1 MKIWILNHYATGMY
15 LEGSGRHHWFAKY
28 LMKKGYDVKIFCSNR
43 VHNSEISLPLKH
55 KLYSE
60 ELGPDN
66 VPYVFVKTRAYL
78 GSGFSR
84 VGNMI
89 DFFRNVQK
97 TLKIYK
103 AKEGTPQVLL
113 ASSVHPLT
121 LLAGIRIAKKFNISC
136 ICEVRDLWPET
147 LVQYGRLKKESVF
160 AKLLYFGEKMIYI
173 KANALI
179 FTMEGGVDY
188 IKEKGWERNVPE
200 SKIFH
205 INNGIDLD
213 EFDINCKKF
222 ILDNQNLDNRKKYK
236 IIYTGAINPVNNLN
250 IIVNVARQLK
260 IYTDIVFLI
269 WGNGIELDI
278 LKKRVEELKLNNIIF
293 EGRVEKRYIPGILVR
308 GDLNLVHWEMSELLK
323 YGCSYNKLFEYLAA
337 GRPILS
343 TIQTGKYDLL
353 KKYQCGKEVE
363 NCTVDGIVKEIL
375 KMKGMSDDSKQQQ
388 GENARKAAAD
398 YDFEELT
405 EMLENV
411 VEYAERKVQ

>member
-1 MKIWILNHYATGMY
+1 MLLFACKIWY
-15 LEGSGRHHWFAKY
+15 LSLIH
-28 LMKKGYDVKIFCSNR
+28 
-43 VHNSEISLPLKH
+43 IS
-55 KLYSE
+55 
-60 ELGPDN
+60 
-66 VPYVFVKTRAYL
+66 
-78 GSGFSR
+78 
-84 VGNMI
+84 
-89 DFFRNVQK
+89 
-97 TLKIYK
+97 
-103 AKEGTPQVLL
+103 
-113 ASSVHPLT
+113 
-121 LLAGIRIAKKFNISC
+121 KKFNISC

-323 YGCSYNKLFEYLAA
+323 YGCSYNKSVSY
-337 GRPILS
+337 
-343 TIQTGKYDLL
+343 THLL
-353 KKYQCGKEVE
+353 EKSVIR
-363 NCTVDGIVKEIL
+363 IVHRHK
-375 KMKGMSDDSKQQQ
+375 
-388 GENARKAAAD
+388 
-398 YDFEELT
+398 T
-405 EMLENV
+405 P
-411 VEYAERKVQ
+411 ERRV